1 MILLI
6 MAWHFKEFVN
16 AALRPMNS
24 RSNTP
29 VYAQISL
36 NLITI
41 ALLATALYL
50 GKGILVP
57 FFFAILLATLLHPF
71 VNFLTEKKLN
81 RVVSILFAI
90 VLALVV
96 IATLVYFLSHQIG
109 NFLDDIPA
117 LKERLRELLTVVK
130 KWVQSN
136 FNIAIRDQN
145 EYLDDTAE
153 KMSTDSP
160 NLVQQTFIT
169 LTGVVSYIIFLP
181 VYTFLILYHKEMIK
195 RFLCD
200 IFKRSEEDKIMEV
213 LYEGQAISQ
222 RYLIGLLIECAIV
235 FTLNSV
241 GFLILGIRYPIF
253 LALISALLNLVPY
266 IGMLIANIF
275 CMLITLVAS
284 DGDLNVLW
292 VCAVLTAVQLIDNN
306 VLMPFVVGSKIKINA
321 LAIILGVVTGGAL
334 CGVPGMFLAIPGLAV
349 MKVVFERVDGLKPWA
364 LLLGDETTANL
375 ERKNPIKS
383 AFSNMRKRV
392 KKEVKH

>member
-1 MILLI
+1 

>member
-1 MILLI
+1 
-6 MAWHFKEFVN
+6 
-16 AALRPMNS
+16 MNS
-24 RSNTP
+24 KINTP
-29 VYAQISL
+29 VYARISL

-50 GKGILVP
+50 GRGILVP
-57 FFFAILLATLLHPF
+57 FFFSVLLATLLHPF
-71 VNFLTEKKLN
+71 VNFLTRKQLN
-81 RVVSILFAI
+81 RVVAILFSI

-96 IATLVYFLSHQIG
+96 IGTLVYFLSSQIG
-109 NFLDDIPA
+109 NFLDDLPA
-117 LKERLRELLTVVK
+117 LKERLRELLTEVK

-222 RYLIGLLIECAIV
+222 SYLIGLLIECTIV
-235 FTLNSV
+235 FSLNSV

-284 DGDLNVLW
+284 DGNLNVLW
-292 VCAVLTAVQLIDNN
+292 VCVVLTAVQLIDNN
-306 VLMPFVVGSKIKINA
+306 ILMPFVVGSKIKINA

-334 CGVPGMFLAIPGLAV
+334 CGIPGMFLAIPALAV

-364 LLLGDETTANL
+364 ILLGDETTANL

-383 AFSNMRKRV
+383 AFSRMRKKT
-392 KKEVKH
+392 KKGDSVTH

>member
-1 MILLI
+1 
-6 MAWHFKEFVN
+6 MAWHFKGLLN
-16 AALRPMNS
+16 AALRHMNS

-36 NLITI
+36 NLVTI

-109 NFLDDIPA
+109 IFLDDIPA

-383 AFSNMRKRV
+383 AFSSMRKRV

>member
-1 MILLI
+1 
-6 MAWHFKEFVN
+6 MAQHFKECPN
-16 AALRPMNS
+16 AALHLMNS
-24 RSNTP
+24 RTDTP
-29 VYAQISL
+29 VYVQICL
-36 NLITI
+36 NLVTI

-50 GKGILVP
+50 GRGILVP
-57 FFFAILLATLLHPF
+57 FFFAVLLATLLHPF
-71 VNFLTEKKLN
+71 VSFLTSKKLN
-81 RVVSILFAI
+81 RVVSILISIF
-90 VLALVV
+90 LALVV
-96 IATLVYFLSHQIG
+96 IGFVVYFLSTQIG

-117 LKERLRELLTVVK
+117 LKERLREILTGVK
-130 KWVQSN
+130 KWIQSN

-153 KMSTDSP
+153 KMSTESP
-160 NLVQQTFIT
+160 NLVQQTFVT
-169 LTGVVSYIIFLP
+169 LTEAVSYVIFLP

-222 RYLIGLLIECAIV
+222 SYLIGLLIECAIV

-292 VCAVLTAVQLIDNN
+292 VCGVLSAVQLIDNN
-306 VLMPFVVGSKIKINA
+306 ILMPFIVGSKIKINA
-321 LAIILGVVTGGAL
+321 LAIILGVVIGGAL
-334 CGVPGMFLAIPGLAV
+334 CGIPGMFLAIPGLAV
-349 MKVVFERVDGLKPWA
+349 MKVVFERVNGLKPWA
-364 LLLGDETTANL
+364 ILLGDETTAEL
-375 ERKNPIKS
+375 EHKNPIKNVV
-383 AFSNMRKRV
+383 ARVKKRV
-392 KKEVKH
+392 KKT